1 MSILGVLA
9 TGATACFGYI
19 VGLFAMWV
27 IAGPGPDPSSLSLS
41 FVLATMLAMLAAVGA
56 GLVIAFVSRAGAW
69 LEGTF
74 LTVRNLT
81 TRTVNLAVARSVTLA
96 AISDTQAAVPSS
108 GGLVLTGTSV
118 RTPLLTVVAGGTT
131 VRLRLRSRDG
141 TLLPPAQMRVL
152 ADVLA
157 VARCPGAAEAVAW
170 LRTMAAD
177 PRTLLL

>member
-1 MSILGVLA
+1 MA
-9 TGATACFGYI
+9 TGAAGCFGYI
-19 VGLFAMWV
+19 VGLFAMWAT
-27 IAGPGPDPSSLSLS
+27 AGRDADPSALSVS
-41 FVLATMLAMLAAVGA
+41 FVLAAMLALVAAVGA
-56 GLVIAFVSRAGAW
+56 GLAIAFVSRAGAW

-81 TRTVNLAVARSVTLA
+81 TRTVNLALARSVTLR
-96 AISDTQAAVPSS
+96 AISDTQAAVPSD
-108 GGLVLTGTSV
+108 GGVVLTGVAV

-141 TLLPPAQMRVL
+141 TLLPPAQMLVL
-152 ADVLA
+152 ADALA
-157 VARCPGAAEAVAW
+157 VARCPAAAEAVAW